1 LRERKNLGYPRLEIN
16 LTRIQQNAAYVTKIC
31 GKNGIEVMGVT
42 KGVCAL
48 TAVVNAMLAGGVKK
62 LADSRLQNIEELRKS
77 GIKVPIYLIRIPMLS
92 EVNKLVELADG
103 SLNSELEVIY
113 AISERAASLGKK
125 HHVILMVDV
134 GDLREG
140 VMPEDVVDV
149 VGKILSFPGIVFE
162 GLGTNMGCYGGIKAS
177 FENTKILTDLS
188 EKVREKYG
196 IKVKTLSGGNTA
208 TLALLERGGLAPG
221 INPFRLGESILLGTD
236 VNNFRK
242 VPGTVQNTMMLK
254 AEVIEVKTKP
264 SYPIGEIGRDAFG
277 NIPKYID
284 KGLMKR
290 AIVAIGKQ
298 DCRIEGMTPVD
309 SSIEILGASS
319 DHLILDV
326 TNTPGI
332 KVGSIVEFNV
342 DYGAMLSAMTSK
354 YVEKVCYREQ

>member
-1 LRERKNLGYPRLEIN
+1 MGYPKLEIN
-16 LTRIQQNAAYVTKIC
+16 LTKIKQNAAYLTEFC
-31 GKNGIEVMGVT
+31 GMNGIEVMGIT

-62 LADSRLQNIEELRKS
+62 LGDSRLQNIEWMRKA

-92 EVNKLVELADG
+92 EIDKLVELADG
-103 SLNSELEVIY
+103 SLNSELEVIC

-125 HHVILMVDV
+125 HNVILMVDV

-140 VMPEDVVDV
+140 VMPEEAVNV
-149 VGKILSFPGIVFE
+149 VGEIIDLPGIILE

-188 EKVREKYG
+188 EEIRKKYG
-196 IKVKTLSGGNTA
+196 VKVKTLSGGNTA
-208 TLALLERGGLAPG
+208 TLTLLERGGLAPG
-221 INPFRLGESILLGTD
+221 INQFRLGESILLGTD

-242 VPGTVQNTMMLK
+242 VPGTVQDTMILK

-277 NIPKYID
+277 NIPEYID

-290 AIVAIGKQ
+290 AIVAIGRQ
-298 DCRIEGMTPVD
+298 DCRIEGLTPVD

-326 TNTPGI
+326 TNAQGI
-332 KVGSIVEFNV
+332 EVGSIVEFYM
-342 DYGAMLSAMTSK
+342 DYGAMLSVMTSK
-354 YVEKVCYREQ
+354 YVEKICLD